1 MERAETQDEA
11 EDEEYG
17 VDSDGY
23 SVSEELARRAARL
36 AKIRALAQPS
46 QTDHL
51 ARTLHLVSP
60 NLTTTVGF
68 VLTGASLASNGVA
81 ASTGWSQRC
90 LWRSLA
96 ACSRPGCFL
105 SSMPS
110 RRVTGG
116 AFCGRLAN
124 GRF

>member
-11 EDEEYG
+11 EDEDYG

-60 NLTTTVGF
+60 NLTTTVEL
-68 VLTGASLASNGVA
+68 VLTGASLAIEWGGGLHWLVPTVLVAVVGGVLSA
-81 ASTGWSQRC
+81 W
-90 LWRSLA
+90 L
-96 ACSRPGCFL
+96 FL
-105 SSMPS
+105 
-110 RRVTGG
+110 VEQV
-116 AFCGRLAN
+116 
-124 GRF
+124 